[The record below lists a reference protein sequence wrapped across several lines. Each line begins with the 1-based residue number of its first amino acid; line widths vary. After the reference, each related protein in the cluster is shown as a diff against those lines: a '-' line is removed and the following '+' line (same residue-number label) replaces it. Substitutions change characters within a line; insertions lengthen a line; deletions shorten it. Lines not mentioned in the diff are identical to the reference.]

1 MTPAKASRRAA
12 VQAVGT
18 SRRRRKARSF
28 GWVHGHPR
36 GQRFDI
42 ARDRDQTQ

>member
-12 VQAVGT
+12 VQAAGT
-18 SRRRRKARSF
+18 SRRRRAARSF

-42 ARDRDQTQ
+42 ARDREQS